1 MVTLTVHSTNYYLID
16 CLGGWLLVDAG
27 WVGEMAKFRSQLKHF
42 QIDFSEIKYVMM
54 THHHPDHAGLIQDVK
69 NASGARWLIAGVQ
82 VPYLPQ
88 LHAFFAT
95 RRGYTRL
102 EIEPNDIILKGPTR
116 GTLQSIGINGE
127 IVETPGHSD
136 DSISLV
142 LDSGAA
148 FTGDLHRPDM
158 VDEAQY
164 LLTVESWKKLVERG
178 AKIIYPSHGPSIP
191 VEAVLPF
198 L

>member
-116 GTLQSIGINGE
+116 GTLQSIGI
-127 IVETPGHSD
+127 
-136 DSISLV
+136 SLV